1 MIVLSRG
8 LKHGWS
14 RSCLWFITFFSI
26 LLVSSTVFGGTIFS
40 NPEFV
45 SSSGLNFPK
54 EVDKSTPKL
63 AQVVNPGKFLL
74 LGFTDVRMNDQVLL
88 KDLGGGKFM
97 ATVKRTG
104 QTKTLFFSGSEIKPA
119 EFD

>member
-1 MIVLSRG
+1 M
-8 LKHGWS
+8 
-14 RSCLWFITFFSI
+14 WFITIFSI

-45 SSSGLNFPK
+45 SSSGFNFPK
-54 EVDKSTPKL
+54 ELDKSTPKL

-88 KDLGGGKFM
+88 KDLGGGRFM

-104 QTKTLFFSGSEIKPA
+104 QTKTLFFSGSDIKPI
-119 EFD
+119 DRD